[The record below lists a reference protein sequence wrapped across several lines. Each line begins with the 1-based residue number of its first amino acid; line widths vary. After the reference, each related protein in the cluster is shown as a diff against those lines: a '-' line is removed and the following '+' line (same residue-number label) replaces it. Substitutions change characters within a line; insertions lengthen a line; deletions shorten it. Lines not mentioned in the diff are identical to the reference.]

1 MTVMQKYDIA
11 IIGGGVLGT
20 TISYWLSTLYDL
32 KICLIEKEHD
42 VALHSSTR
50 NSGVIHYPFYID
62 PKQKKNFARAAF
74 LSHDMWKVLANE
86 NNIPRVQGGTIE
98 IALDEEQHKT
108 LEKYMVLGKENGLT
122 EEDISILDSNELK
135 QKEPN
140 LNCYSGLY
148 CTKEGSTN
156 YGLLTKAISE
166 LSKKNGTDILLK
178 HDVKNVEE
186 TSDQVNLT
194 LSDNSTLTTSFV
206 INCSGGNSLDIAKK
220 FGLLDGYSDLHF
232 RGEYWVADSD
242 IKNLVKTNIYTVPR
256 YPEFPFLDPH
266 WIKKA
271 NGETEIGPT
280 AVPVDSPEAYDSF
293 ITDIPTTL
301 SKISDIVTGSAKKL
315 ILNPDFISLVS
326 KEFLSSNSKSAMVER
341 VKKFIPAIKPENFPK
356 RGTSGIRTPVI
367 SPEGNFVSEKKEI
380 EEDKD
385 YNRDRDIKD
394 KYIEDTTTSEEET
407 FTTDEETDEDTT
419 DIEEDI
425 KGGAKTLIKEIEEN
439 NETIKTNKKVNT
451 NSMNQEY
458 RKWFTFF

>member
-1 MTVMQKYDIA
+1 MQKYDIA

-62 PKQKKNFARAAF
+62 PKKKKNFARAAF
-74 LSHDMWKVLANE
+74 LSHDMWKVLASE
-86 NNIPRVQGGTIE
+86 KNIPWVQGGTIE

-108 LEKYMVLGKENGLT
+108 LERYMVLGKENGLT

-135 QKEPN
+135 QKEPH

-156 YGLLTKAISE
+156 YGLLTKAVSE

-178 HDVKNVEE
+178 RNVKNVEE
-186 TSDQVNLT
+186 TPDQVNIIF
-194 LSDNSTLTTSFV
+194 SDGSTLTANFV

-220 FGLLDGYSDLHF
+220 FGLLNGYSDLHF
-232 RGEYWVADSD
+232 RGEYWVADSN

-256 YPEFPFLDPH
+256 YLEFPFLDPH

-271 NGETEIGPT
+271 NGETEIGPN

-293 ITDIPTTL
+293 ITDIPTVL

-315 ILNPDFISLVS
+315 FLNPDFISLVS
-326 KEFLSSNSKSAMVER
+326 KEFLSSVSKSAMVER
-341 VKKFIPAIKPENFPK
+341 VKKFIPGIEPRNFPK
-356 RGTSGIRTPVI
+356 RGTSGIRTPVL
-367 SPEGNFVSEKKEI
+367 SPNGDFVSEMIEI
-380 EEDKD
+380 EGKNSFHIVN
-385 YNRDRDIKD
+385 YNTPGATGAPAYSAFVVKKLR
-394 KYIEDTTTSEEET
+394 E
-407 FTTDEETDEDTT
+407 
-419 DIEEDI
+419 
-425 KGGAKTLIKEIEEN
+425 KGILPQSKNQK
-439 NETIKTNKKVNT
+439 
-451 NSMNQEY
+451 NSIWNFE
-458 RKWFTFF
+458 KIFE

>member
-1 MTVMQKYDIA
+1 MEKYDIA
-11 IIGGGVLGT
+11 IIGGGILGN

-32 KICLIEKEHD
+32 KICVVEKEPD

-50 NSGVIHYPFYID
+50 NSGVIHYPFYLN
-62 PKQKKNFARAAF
+62 PQQKKNFARAAF

-86 NNIPRVQGGTIE
+86 KNIPWVQGGTIE

-108 LEKYMVLGKENGLT
+108 LERYMVMGKDNGLT

-178 HDVKNVEE
+178 HDVKHVEE

-194 LSDNSTLTTSFV
+194 FSDNSTLTANFT

-232 RGEYWVADSD
+232 RGEYWVANSD

-256 YPEFPFLDPH
+256 YLEFPFLDPH
-266 WIKKA
+266 WIKRA
-271 NGETEIGPT
+271 NGETEIGPN

-315 ILNPDFISLVS
+315 FLNPDFISLVS
-326 KEFLSSNSKSAMVER
+326 KEFLSSVSKSAMIER
-341 VKKFIPAIKPENFPK
+341 VKKFIPGIEPRNFPK
-356 RGTSGIRTPVI
+356 RGTSGIRTPVL
-367 SPEGNFVSEKKEI
+367 SPNGDFVSEMIEI
-380 EEDKD
+380 EGKNSFHIVN
-385 YNRDRDIKD
+385 YNTPGATGAPAYSAFVVKKLR
-394 KYIEDTTTSEEET
+394 E
-407 FTTDEETDEDTT
+407 
-419 DIEEDI
+419 
-425 KGGAKTLIKEIEEN
+425 KGILPQSKNQK
-439 NETIKTNKKVNT
+439 
-451 NSMNQEY
+451 NSIWNFE
-458 RKWFTFF
+458 KIFE